1 MFVLQS
7 CPGYAT
13 ALNAYAPPLFTIGL
27 IGLIGGAVDGRHLVK
42 RSATRTPD
50 TESPSHATGSQ
61 RDMHSYN
68 GHQPATHYS
77 NH

>member
-42 RSATRTPD
+42 KIGDPNTGYRVAITR
-50 TESPSHATGSQ
+50 
-61 RDMHSYN
+61 N
-68 GHQPATHYS
+68 GLLEGYALL
-77 NH
+77 